1 MRTCKDCLAYKIHHN
16 LSEPDICPEC
26 HEKTLHWKQNEFGTF
41 SLACSNCSETIA
53 VDLNTPCE
61 EATVFHQTHQIAIS
75 PSSAMPD
82 KRKLIEMARLFHVN
96 SAEIYRMFKQ
106 GFTIDV
112 RVEKLQEVIS
122 FLTDEGIAY
131 RLPPGFI
138 DPRELFF
145 YYKQCHYP
153 YSAMRIYLR

>member
-61 EATVFHQTHQIAIS
+61 EATVFHQTHSDANEAYIS
-75 PSSAMPD
+75 LEQSEEGDWISLCGIP
-82 KRKLIEMARLFHVN
+82 
-96 SAEIYRMFKQ
+96 IYRYRN
-106 GFTIDV
+106 IDRYGYTWTHENQV
-112 RVEKLQEVIS
+112 LVFVTNEPPEAAEA
-122 FLTDEGIAY
+122 FLEE
-131 RLPPGFI
+131 FI
-138 DPRELFF
+138 EQRDAA
-145 YYKQCHYP
+145 
-153 YSAMRIYLR
+153 SAK